1 MDDSAD
7 GSDKVS
13 HRKARAAA
21 WMRALRPAMPAVN
34 GAAAPALPLAPGPAA
49 AWGVGIGW
57 NLYLDRLS
65 DLFVP
70 PVGNGARL
78 ALALG
83 MALVAALIA
92 AFVALLIAEPEASGL
107 AALGRRL
114 RRRPEVDDDDI
125 PVRRRADL
133 HPDDL
138 PRAPLRAGRDLPEQ
152 GLGPVD
158 AAPEVAADYLPE
170 YEPEALAGA
179 DLAEDADGA
188 DVAEADEAIHSL
200 PAVDAAPDE
209 EDELILAD
217 LTPAEVETPG
227 DEPWLQPAKVAGPPA
242 AARPSRAGGGAA
254 RGRGGRPRGGPRAGP
269 PPAATAVPGA
279 AANEEAE
286 EKNAPA
292 PEPAPSPLHRLTRA
306 TGG

>member
-21 WMRALRPAMPAVN
+21 WMRALRPAMPAVI
-34 GAAAPALPLAPGPAA
+34 GAAALTFLFAA
-49 AWGVGIGW
+49 VMPMAWVFGIGW

-83 MALVAALIA
+83 MALVAALVA

-114 RRRPEVDDDDI
+114 RRRQEAVDDDI

-170 YEPEALAGA
+170 YEPDALAGA
-179 DLAEDADGA
+179 DVVEDADA
-188 DVAEADEAIHSL
+188 VEIVEAAVAPYTPHAA
-200 PAVDAAPDE
+200 DAAPDE

-217 LTPAEVETPG
+217 LAPVEVETPG
-227 DEPWLQPAKVAGPPA
+227 DEPWLQPAKIAGPAMPDPA
-242 AARPSRAGGGAA
+242 DKSLGAMVARFEAGLA
-254 RGRGGRPRGGPRAGP
+254 RRRETRT
-269 PPAATAVPGA
+269 ATAAVPVPDV
-279 AANEEAE
+279 AANEDADEEIDFALEA
-286 EKNAPA
+286 AF
-292 PEPAPSPLHRLTRA
+292 STLHRLNRGT
-306 TGG
+306 TG

>member
-21 WMRALRPAMPAVN
+21 WMRALRPAMPAVI
-34 GAAAPALPLAPGPAA
+34 GAAALTFLFAA
-49 AWGVGIGW
+49 VMPMAWVFGIGW

-114 RRRPEVDDDDI
+114 RRRQEAVDDDI

-133 HPDDL
+133 HSSSKRPWH
-138 PRAPLRAGRDLPEQ
+138 PIRRPQPTLRR
-152 GLGPVD
+152 
-158 AAPEVAADYLPE
+158 
-170 YEPEALAGA
+170 
-179 DLAEDADGA
+179 
-188 DVAEADEAIHSL
+188 
-200 PAVDAAPDE
+200 
-209 EDELILAD
+209 
-217 LTPAEVETPG
+217 T
-227 DEPWLQPAKVAGPPA
+227 K
-242 AARPSRAGGGAA
+242 RM
-254 RGRGGRPRGGPRAGP
+254 
-269 PPAATAVPGA
+269 
-279 AANEEAE
+279 N
-286 EKNAPA
+286 
-292 PEPAPSPLHRLTRA
+292 
-306 TGG
+306 

>member
-21 WMRALRPAMPAVN
+21 WMRALRPAMPAVI
-34 GAAAPALPLAPGPAA
+34 GAAALTFLFAA
-49 AWGVGIGW
+49 VMPMAWVFGIGW

-83 MALVAALIA
+83 
-92 AFVALLIAEPEASGL
+92 
-107 AALGRRL
+107 RRL
-114 RRRPEVDDDDI
+114 RRRQEAVDDDI

-170 YEPEALAGA
+170 YEPDALAGA
-179 DLAEDADGA
+179 DLAEDADA
-188 DVAEADEAIHSL
+188 VEIVEAAVAPYTP
-200 PAVDAAPDE
+200 PAADAAPDE

-217 LTPAEVETPG
+217 LAPVEVETPG
-227 DEPWLQPAKVAGPPA
+227 DEPWLQPAKVAGPAMPDPA
-242 AARPSRAGGGAA
+242 DKSLGAMVARFEAGLA
-254 RGRGGRPRGGPRAGP
+254 RRRETRT
-269 PPAATAVPGA
+269 ATAAIPVPDV
-279 AANEEAE
+279 AANEDAE
-286 EKNAPA
+286 EEIDFALEA
-292 PEPAPSPLHRLTRA
+292 ALSTLHRLNRGT
-306 TGG
+306 TG

>member
-21 WMRALRPAMPAVN
+21 WMRALRPAMPAVI
-34 GAAAPALPLAPGPAA
+34 GAAALTFLFAA
-49 AWGVGIGW
+49 VMPMAWVFGIGW

-83 MALVAALIA
+83 MALVAALVA

-114 RRRPEVDDDDI
+114 RRRQEAVDDDI

-170 YEPEALAGA
+170 YEPDALAGA
-179 DLAEDADGA
+179 DVVEDADA
-188 DVAEADEAIHSL
+188 VEIVEAAVAPYTPRAA
-200 PAVDAAPDE
+200 DAAPDE
-209 EDELILAD
+209 GDELILAD
-217 LTPAEVETPG
+217 LAPVEVETPG
-227 DEPWLQPAKVAGPPA
+227 DEPWLQPAKVAGPAMPDPA
-242 AARPSRAGGGAA
+242 DKSLGAMVARFEAGLA
-254 RGRGGRPRGGPRAGP
+254 RRRETRT
-269 PPAATAVPGA
+269 ATAAVPVPDV
-279 AANEEAE
+279 AANEDADEEIDFALEA
-286 EKNAPA
+286 AL
-292 PEPAPSPLHRLTRA
+292 STLHRLNRGT
-306 TGG
+306 TG

>member
-21 WMRALRPAMPAVN
+21 WMRALRPAMPAVI
-34 GAAAPALPLAPGPAA
+34 GAAALTFLFAA
-49 AWGVGIGW
+49 VMPMAWVFGIGW

-83 MALVAALIA
+83 MALVAALVA

-114 RRRPEVDDDDI
+114 RRRQEAVDDDI

-170 YEPEALAGA
+170 YEPDALAGA
-179 DLAEDADGA
+179 DVVEDADA
-188 DVAEADEAIHSL
+188 VEIVEAAAAPYTP
-200 PAVDAAPDE
+200 PAADAAPDE

-217 LTPAEVETPG
+217 LAPVEVETPG
-227 DEPWLQPAKVAGPPA
+227 DELWLQPAKIAGPAMPDPA
-242 AARPSRAGGGAA
+242 DKSLGAMVARFEAGLA
-254 RGRGGRPRGGPRAGP
+254 RRRETRT
-269 PPAATAVPGA
+269 ATAAVPVPDV
-279 AANEEAE
+279 AANEDADEEIDFALEA
-286 EKNAPA
+286 AL
-292 PEPAPSPLHRLTRA
+292 STLHRLNRGT
-306 TGG
+306 TG

>member
-21 WMRALRPAMPAVN
+21 WMRALRPAMPAVI
-34 GAAAPALPLAPGPAA
+34 GAAALTFLFAA
-49 AWGVGIGW
+49 VMPMAWVFGIGW

-114 RRRPEVDDDDI
+114 RRRPEVVDDDI

-152 GLGPVD
+152 GLGPID

-170 YEPEALAGA
+170 YEPDALAGA
-179 DLAEDADGA
+179 DVVEDADGA
-188 DVAEADEAIHSL
+188 DVAEAAVAPYTP
-200 PAVDAAPDE
+200 PAADAAPDE

-217 LTPAEVETPG
+217 LAPVEVETPG
-227 DEPWLQPAKVAGPPA
+227 DEPWLQPAKVAGPAMPDPA
-242 AARPSRAGGGAA
+242 DKSLGAMVARFEAGLA
-254 RGRGGRPRGGPRAGP
+254 RRRETRT
-269 PPAATAVPGA
+269 ATAAIPVPDV
-279 AANEEAE
+279 AANEDAE
-286 EKNAPA
+286 EEIDFALEA
-292 PEPAPSPLHRLTRA
+292 ALSTLHRLNRGT
-306 TGG
+306 TG

>member
-1 MDDSAD
+1 MDDSAE

-21 WMRALRPAMPAVN
+21 WMRALRPAMPAVI
-34 GAAAPALPLAPGPAA
+34 GAAALTFLFAA
-49 AWGVGIGW
+49 VMPMAWVFGIGW

-83 MALVAALIA
+83 MALVAALVA

-114 RRRPEVDDDDI
+114 RRRQEAVDDDI

-179 DLAEDADGA
+179 DVVEDADA
-188 DVAEADEAIHSL
+188 VEIVEAAVAAYTP
-200 PAVDAAPDE
+200 PAADAAPDE

-217 LTPAEVETPG
+217 LAPVEVETPG
-227 DEPWLQPAKVAGPPA
+227 DEPWLQPAKVTGPAMPDPADKSLGAMVARFEAGL
-242 AARPSRAGGGAA
+242 ARR
-254 RGRGGRPRGGPRAGP
+254 RETRT
-269 PPAATAVPGA
+269 ATAAVPVPDV
-279 AANEEAE
+279 AANEDADEEIDFALEA
-286 EKNAPA
+286 AL
-292 PEPAPSPLHRLTRA
+292 STLHRLNRGT
-306 TGG
+306 TG

>member
-21 WMRALRPAMPAVN
+21 WMRALRPAMPAVI
-34 GAAAPALPLAPGPAA
+34 GAAALTFLFAA
-49 AWGVGIGW
+49 VMPMAWVFGIGW

-83 MALVAALIA
+83 MALVAALVA

-114 RRRPEVDDDDI
+114 RRRQEAVDDDI

-158 AAPEVAADYLPE
+158 AAPEVAADYLLE
-170 YEPEALAGA
+170 YEPDALAGA
-179 DLAEDADGA
+179 DVVEDADA
-188 DVAEADEAIHSL
+188 VETVEAAVAPYTP
-200 PAVDAAPDE
+200 PAVGAAPDE

-217 LTPAEVETPG
+217 LAPVEVETPG
-227 DEPWLQPAKVAGPPA
+227 DEPWLQPAKVAGPAMPDPA
-242 AARPSRAGGGAA
+242 DKSLGAMVARFEAGLA
-254 RGRGGRPRGGPRAGP
+254 RRRETRT
-269 PPAATAVPGA
+269 ATAAVPVPDV
-279 AANEEAE
+279 AANEDADEEIDFALEA
-286 EKNAPA
+286 AL
-292 PEPAPSPLHRLTRA
+292 STLHRLNRGT
-306 TGG
+306 TG

>member
-21 WMRALRPAMPAVN
+21 WMRALRPAMPAVI
-34 GAAAPALPLAPGPAA
+34 GAAALTFLFAA
-49 AWGVGIGW
+49 VMPMAWVFGIGW

-83 MALVAALIA
+83 MALVAALVA

-114 RRRPEVDDDDI
+114 RRRQEAVDDDI

-170 YEPEALAGA
+170 YEPDALAGA
-179 DLAEDADGA
+179 DVVEDADA
-188 DVAEADEAIHSL
+188 VEIVEAAVAPYTP
-200 PAVDAAPDE
+200 PAADAAPDE

-217 LTPAEVETPG
+217 LAPVEVETPG
-227 DEPWLQPAKVAGPPA
+227 DELWLQPAKIAGPAMPDPA
-242 AARPSRAGGGAA
+242 DKSLGAMVARFEAGLA
-254 RGRGGRPRGGPRAGP
+254 RRRETRT
-269 PPAATAVPGA
+269 ATAAVPVPDV
-279 AANEEAE
+279 AANEDADEEIDFALEA
-286 EKNAPA
+286 AL
-292 PEPAPSPLHRLTRA
+292 STLHRLNRGT
-306 TGG
+306 TG